1 MYVCLYVCGHTY
13 LAHVREDLEGCLLDG
28 GACVREGLNELE
40 DDVGEELGD
49 GFFLLAAGGFH
60 DLWVCGCGCVGD
72 HIKRVSEMK
81 DVCIHVH
88 VCVRVRVCVYTYIPL
103 REDGQSLP

>member
-1 MYVCLYVCGHTY
+1 M
-13 LAHVREDLEGCLLDG
+13 LDG

-88 VCVRVRVCVYTYIPL
+88 VCVRVRVCVYIYIDTYL
-103 REDGQSLP
+103 SEKTDRAFLDLPFICPHPIKQHL